1 MEKNRILF
9 LSVLLVLAGHAQG
22 EQVCRPGNFDTVRL
36 EVAAD
41 QTVIDRQARL
51 QWQRCPQG
59 LRGEKCEQGQLD
71 RSNIRQAADLADKAN
86 RQGDAGKQ
94 GWRLP
99 TVAELAR
106 LVSKKCLNPAI
117 DLKIF
122 PNSPAVEFWG
132 SDSDGAQSG
141 YVDFKDGY
149 IGMDDENLPNAVRLV
164 RDLPAATPG
173 KGKGRPARQG

>member
-1 MEKNRILF
+1 MPPIADGEARNGGFHRPVFIKDMENSKAVLWIHLRILKP
-9 LSVLLVLAGHAQG
+9 STDAQLISTRTKDMDILIDQQFTATIRGQGDRVG
-22 EQVCRPGNFDTVRL
+22 EWKG
-36 EVAAD
+36 EVD
-41 QTVIDRQARL
+41 GISHL
-51 QWQRCPQG
+51 G
-59 LRGEKCEQGQLD
+59 
-71 RSNIRQAADLADKAN
+71 
-86 RQGDAGKQ
+86 QGDAGKQ

-149 IGMDDENLPNAVRLV
+149 IGRDDENLPNAVRLV